1 LPAQGATKEWQSPSF
16 LQEKIREDEKNKNKR
31 DEVRRKSSP
40 RVDGIE
46 TLAPKII
53 EITNALQCWNRDD
66 DGDPIESEDEIV
78 CEAW

>member
-1 LPAQGATKEWQSPSF
+1 MRGKKSGMRVHS
-16 LQEKIREDEKNKNKR
+16 KN
-31 DEVRRKSSP
+31 SP

-66 DGDPIESEDEIV
+66 DGDAIESEDEIV